1 MANKINLG
9 IGVVIILLVAV
20 YFGVDLNQNQRETAK
35 PQILQQSSERSQSQ
49 EKIPSSL
56 EQLDQ
61 PLHADQHSNTSSDD
75 EKTQHGTSNSSQNRH
90 GLEVIRQSFDRKI
103 SNVQVQ
109 SEGRVKAILR
119 DDNEGS
125 RHQKFILSL
134 NNGLTILVAH
144 NIDLSPRIENLKK
157 GDVVEFFGEYEYSP
171 QGGVMHWTHHDP
183 RGHHTDGW
191 LKHQGKTYK

>member
-1 MANKINLG
+1 MTNKINLG

-20 YFGVDLNQNQRETAK
+20 YFGVDFNQNQHETPK
-35 PQILQQSSERSQSQ
+35 HQMQQQSSERSQSQ

-61 PLHADQHSNTSSDD
+61 QSYTDQNSNTSSDD
-75 EKTQHGTSNSSQNRH
+75 QKTQHGASNSSQNRH

-191 LKHQGKTYK
+191 LKHQSKTYK